1 MKVHKQNQILSPFS
15 NDQELIHQS
24 KHLLLELYNCDF
36 EKLNDE
42 SFLRCTLNRAAKLA
56 NATVLNLISNKF
68 EPQGVTAIAL
78 LAESHI
84 SIHTWPESNY
94 SAVDIFTCGQ
104 NMMPELASQY
114 LIESLMAK
122 EHSLRVIERNPPS
135 AVSKQDIRDISKA
148 LGFPWWDKP
157 AQPCLSS
164 RFPYGH
170 EITSERLKM
179 VEKAE
184 EYVLFCFLNHF

>member
-1 MKVHKQNQILSPFS
+1 MEIYKKSQILSSLS
-15 NDQELIHQS
+15 NEQKLIHQS
-24 KHLLLELYNCDF
+24 KHLLLELYRCDC

-42 SFLRCTLNRAAKLA
+42 SFLRCILNRAAKLA

-104 NMMPELASQY
+104 NMLPEIASQY
-114 LIESLMAK
+114 LIDVLKAE
-122 EHSLRVIERNPPS
+122 EHYLRVIERNPPEE
-135 AVSKQDIRDISKA
+135 VIGQIRT
-148 LGFPWWDKP
+148 F
-157 AQPCLSS
+157 
-164 RFPYGH
+164 
-170 EITSERLKM
+170 
-179 VEKAE
+179 V
-184 EYVLFCFLNHF
+184 

>member
-1 MKVHKQNQILSPFS
+1 MKASKKNQISSSFS
-15 NDQELIHQS
+15 NDQKLSHQS
-24 KHLLLELYNCDF
+24 KHLLLELYRCNY

-94 SAVDIFTCGQ
+94 SAIDIFTCGQ
-104 NMMPELASQY
+104 NMLPELASKY
-114 LIESLMAK
+114 LIEALKAE
-122 EHSLRVIERNPPS
+122 EHSLRVIDRNPPL
-135 AVSKQDIRDISKA
+135 AVLKQVR
-148 LGFPWWDKP
+148 
-157 AQPCLSS
+157 
-164 RFPYGH
+164 
-170 EITSERLKM
+170 T
-179 VEKAE
+179 V
-184 EYVLFCFLNHF
+184 V

>member
-1 MKVHKQNQILSPFS
+1 MEASKKNQILSSFS
-15 NDQELIHQS
+15 NDQKLSHQS
-24 KHLLLELYNCDF
+24 KHFLLELYRCDY

-42 SFLRCTLNRAAKLA
+42 SFLRCTLNKGAKLA

-104 NMMPELASQY
+104 NMLPELASKY
-114 LIESLMAK
+114 LIQALKAE
-122 EHSLRVIERNPPS
+122 EHSLRIIERNPPV
-135 AVSKQDIRDISKA
+135 AVLKEIRTV
-148 LGFPWWDKP
+148 F
-157 AQPCLSS
+157 
-164 RFPYGH
+164 
-170 EITSERLKM
+170 
-179 VEKAE
+179 
-184 EYVLFCFLNHF
+184 

>member
-1 MKVHKQNQILSPFS
+1 MEVDKNNQILSSFIDDHKLS
-15 NDQELIHQS
+15 HQS
-24 KHLLLELYNCDF
+24 KHLLLELYRCDC

-94 SAVDIFTCGQ
+94 SALDIFTCGQ
-104 NMMPELASQY
+104 NMLPERASQY
-114 LIESLMAK
+114 LIDTLNAK
-122 EHSLRVIERNPPS
+122 EHSLRGIERNPPE
-135 AVSKQDIRDISKA
+135 AVLKQMRT
-148 LGFPWWDKP
+148 F
-157 AQPCLSS
+157 
-164 RFPYGH
+164 
-170 EITSERLKM
+170 
-179 VEKAE
+179 V
-184 EYVLFCFLNHF
+184 

>member
-1 MKVHKQNQILSPFS
+1 MEVPKKNQILHSFS
-15 NDQELIHQS
+15 NDKKLIHQS
-24 KHLLLELYNCDF
+24 KHLLLELYRCDYDR
-36 EKLNDE
+36 LNDE

-104 NMMPELASQY
+104 NMLPELACQY
-114 LIESLMAK
+114 LIDVLKAE
-122 EHSLRVIERNPPS
+122 EHSLSVIERNPP
-135 AVSKQDIRDISKA
+135 
-148 LGFPWWDKP
+148 
-157 AQPCLSS
+157 
-164 RFPYGH
+164 
-170 EITSERLKM
+170 
-179 VEKAE
+179 VEVFRQARI
-184 EYVLFCFLNHF
+184 VI

>member
-1 MKVHKQNQILSPFS
+1 MEVSKKNQTLGSFS
-15 NDQELIHQS
+15 NDQKLSPQS
-24 KHLLLELYNCDF
+24 KHFLLELYKCDY

-104 NMMPELASQY
+104 NMLPRLASQY
-114 LIESLMAK
+114 LIKALRAE
-122 EHSLRVIERNPPS
+122 EHSLRVIERNPPAS
-135 AVSKQDIRDISKA
+135 VIKEMRAV
-148 LGFPWWDKP
+148 
-157 AQPCLSS
+157 
-164 RFPYGH
+164 
-170 EITSERLKM
+170 
-179 VEKAE
+179 V
-184 EYVLFCFLNHF
+184 

>member
-1 MKVHKQNQILSPFS
+1 MAVPKKNQILSSSS
-15 NDQELIHQS
+15 NDQALIHQS
-24 KHLLLELYNCDF
+24 KHFLLELYKCNY

-56 NATVLNLISNKF
+56 RAKVLNLISNKF

-94 SAVDIFTCGQ
+94 SAIDIFTCGK

-114 LIESLMAK
+114 LIEALEAE
-122 EHSLRVIERNPPS
+122 EHSLRVIERNPPA
-135 AVSKQDIRDISKA
+135 AV
-148 LGFPWWDKP
+148 
-157 AQPCLSS
+157 
-164 RFPYGH
+164 
-170 EITSERLKM
+170 
-179 VEKAE
+179 
-184 EYVLFCFLNHF
+184 LNQMRNAV

>member
-1 MKVHKQNQILSPFS
+1 MEVPRKNQILHSFS
-15 NDQELIHQS
+15 NEKKRIHQS
-24 KHLLLELYNCDF
+24 KHFLLELYGCDF
-36 EKLNDE
+36 DKLNDE

-56 NATVLNLISNKF
+56 KATVLNLISNKF

-114 LIESLMAK
+114 LIESLIAK
-122 EHSLRVIERNPPS
+122 EHSLRVIERNPPQ
-135 AVSKQDIRDISKA
+135 AVSKQIR
-148 LGFPWWDKP
+148 
-157 AQPCLSS
+157 
-164 RFPYGH
+164 
-170 EITSERLKM
+170 T
-179 VEKAE
+179 V
-184 EYVLFCFLNHF
+184 V

>member
-1 MKVHKQNQILSPFS
+1 MEVPKKNQNFSSFS
-15 NDQELIHQS
+15 NDKKLIHQS
-24 KHLLLELYNCDF
+24 KHLLLELYRCDY

-56 NATVLNLISNKF
+56 KAKVLNLISNKF

-114 LIESLMAK
+114 LIEAFK
-122 EHSLRVIERNPPS
+122 AEEHYLRAIERNPPA
-135 AVSKQDIRDISKA
+135 AVLQDIRTA
-148 LGFPWWDKP
+148 
-157 AQPCLSS
+157 
-164 RFPYGH
+164 
-170 EITSERLKM
+170 
-179 VEKAE
+179 V
-184 EYVLFCFLNHF
+184 